1 MHKWFGWGKM
11 QTVDYAARTQ
21 NTEVVT
27 SQAAGEN
34 VLLTLRGRH
43 VALAMLFWN
52 STVSMGH
59 LV

>member
-1 MHKWFGWGKM
+1 M